1 MTAYALQRRLP
12 GKGVTVSALHPG
24 LVSGGAWNGS
34 IGITSVTM
42 LPVKELAC
50 REELNMYAE
59 HCSGN
64 TH

>member
-24 LVSGGAWNGS
+24 LVSAWNGS

-50 REELNMYAE
+50 GEELNMYTE